1 MNNSDTAKL
10 VTYVITPYTTRPQ
23 DDHEKC
29 TGINDTVLLWVE
41 PTPVVDAT
49 PLVDTICDGG
59 TTSIA
64 LESDSRPTK
73 PVRFRYTFTEPFGVT
88 VTPGGATEGLIRGD
102 TIIDQI
108 VNVSDTAKLVTYVVT
123 PYTTRAQ
130 DDIEKCTGVNDTV
143 YVWVEPTVEISAA
156 GDTICNIGTTDIAL
170 SSQQVPTRAV
180 YYTYTSTPENA
191 GAVTGNGFEL
201 LGQPITTNITETLTN
216 GTNDA
221 QRVIY
226 SIVPYVLRADGSLGC
241 PGDTIKVDIWVE
253 PTVEVNAAGDTICDM
268 GFTDIDVNSGQY
280 PTREVYY
287 TYTSAPDNA
296 VAVTGNTQNLVGLPI
311 TDNIQD
317 PLDNSTDSAQR
328 VVYTITPYVL
338 RSDGSIGCPGDP
350 ITVDI
355 WVEPTPVVVASPS
368 IDTICGGDVTS
379 IALESDSR
387 PTKPV
392 RFRYTFTEP
401 FGVVVTPGGPVDGFF
416 RGDTIS
422 DQINNYTDSTKLVTY
437 VITPYTTRPQD
448 DIEKCTGIN
457 DTVYVW
463 VEPTP
468 VVIATPESDTICN
481 GDDVSI
487 ALESP
492 TRPPKPVRFRYTFTE
507 PYDVIVT
514 PAGAQDGLVRGDT
527 ITDNIVNNSD
537 TAKLVTY
544 VITPYTTR
552 PQDDQEKCTGIND
565 TVWIWVEP
573 TPRVDATP
581 ELDTICDG
589 DNVSIAL
596 ESDSRPTKPV
606 RFRYTFTEPFGVTVT
621 PGGATEGLNRGDTIT
636 DQIVNITD
644 TAKLVTYVVTP
655 YTTRA
660 QDDIEKCT
668 GVNDTVYVWVEPTP
682 RVDATPVIDTI
693 CNEGTTSIALE
704 SDSRPT
710 KPVRFRYTFT
720 EPFGVTVTP
729 GGSTEG
735 LIRGDTIIDQIV
747 NVSDTAKLVTYVVT
761 PYTTRAQDDIEK
773 CTGVNDTVYVWV
785 EPTPMAD
792 ATPVM
797 DTICD
802 GDNVSIALESDSR
815 PTKPVRFRYTF
826 TEPYD
831 VIVTPAEHRMD
842 W

>member
-1 MNNSDTAKL
+1 M
-10 VTYVITPYTTRPQ
+10 TYVVTPYTTRAQ
-23 DDHEKC
+23 DDIEKC
-29 TGINDTVLLWVE
+29 TGVNDTVYVWVE
-41 PTPVVDAT
+41 PTPRVDAT
-49 PLVDTICDGG
+49 PVIDTICNEG

-88 VTPGGATEGLIRGD
+88 VTPGGATEGLVRGD

-143 YVWVEPTVEISAA
+143 YVWVEPTPRVDA
-156 GDTICNIGTTDIAL
+156 
-170 SSQQVPTRAV
+170 
-180 YYTYTSTPENA
+180 TP
-191 GAVTGNGFEL
+191 VM
-201 LGQPITTNITETLTN
+201 
-216 GTNDA
+216 
-221 QRVIY
+221 
-226 SIVPYVLRADGSLGC
+226 
-241 PGDTIKVDIWVE
+241 
-253 PTVEVNAAGDTICDM
+253 DTICD
-268 GFTDIDVNSGQY
+268 G
-280 PTREVYY
+280 
-287 TYTSAPDNA
+287 DN
-296 VAVTGNTQNLVGLPI
+296 V
-311 TDNIQD
+311 
-317 PLDNSTDSAQR
+317 
-328 VVYTITPYVL
+328 
-338 RSDGSIGCPGDP
+338 
-350 ITVDI
+350 
-355 WVEPTPVVVASPS
+355 
-368 IDTICGGDVTS
+368 S

-392 RFRYTFTEP
+392 RFRYTFTQP
-401 FGVVVTPGGPVDGFF
+401 YDVIVTPGGAQDGLN
-416 RGDTIS
+416 RGDTITDNIVNNS
-422 DQINNYTDSTKLVTY
+422 DTAKLVTY

-468 VVIATPESDTICN
+468 VVVATPLVDTICDGGTTSIALESDSRPTKPVRFRYTFTEPFGVTVTPGGLTEGLN
-481 GDDVSI
+481 RGDTITDQIINITDSAKLVTYVVTPYTTRAQDDQEKCTGVNDTVYVWVEPTPVVDATPVMDTICDGDNVSI
-487 ALESP
+487 ALESDSRP
-492 TRPPKPVRFRYTFTE
+492 TKPVRFRYTFTE

-565 TVWIWVEP
+565 TVFIWVEP
-573 TPRVDATP
+573 TPVVDATP
-581 ELDTICDG
+581 LVDTICDG

-729 GGSTEG
+729 GGATEG
-735 LIRGDTIIDQIV
+735 LVRGDTIIDQIE
-747 NVSDTAKLVTYVVT
+747 NTSDTAKLVTYVVT

-826 TEPYD
+826 TQPYD
-831 VIVTPAEHRMD
+831 VIVTPGGAQDGLNGGIRSRIT
-842 W
+842 